1 MPREINGQTY
11 YRTSEVCKK
20 VGISR
25 ATLFRWLKEGIIK
38 KSLKDRRG
46 WRLYTEGDLDSIR
59 AEVNRIEVEA
69 VFPTVSK

>member
-59 AEVNRIEVEA
+59 AEVNRVEVEA

>member
-1 MPREINGQTY
+1 MPREMNGQTY

-38 KSLKDRRG
+38 KSYRDRRG
-46 WRLYTEGDLDSIR
+46 WRLFTEADVRRL
-59 AEVNRIEVEA
+59 EKEA
-69 VFPTVSK
+69 NHVTAN